1 MRGGVEG
8 RFLARTHAA
17 SRQASFPPPPG
28 RTAPLAVRPFFARGR
43 GRTLHRTMA
52 DDGQRGGTSGRRL
65 AIAIVLIGAAAAVA
79 ALYFREFTPRIPP
92 TTQPVESA
100 VR

>member
-1 MRGGVEG
+1 
-8 RFLARTHAA
+8 
-17 SRQASFPPPPG
+17 
-28 RTAPLAVRPFFARGR
+28 
-43 GRTLHRTMA
+43 MA